1 MSTLYGMGLPVLYAA
16 GGSQSTLFLSS
27 RNAFKIGP
35 QGRNPTLT
43 APVDEPNSTACS
55 SWDWKPR
62 TGT

>member
-1 MSTLYGMGLPVLYAA
+1 MSTLYGMGLPVLYAS
-16 GGSQSTLFLSS
+16 GGSQSTLFLSGS
-27 RNAFKIGP
+27 NASKMEL